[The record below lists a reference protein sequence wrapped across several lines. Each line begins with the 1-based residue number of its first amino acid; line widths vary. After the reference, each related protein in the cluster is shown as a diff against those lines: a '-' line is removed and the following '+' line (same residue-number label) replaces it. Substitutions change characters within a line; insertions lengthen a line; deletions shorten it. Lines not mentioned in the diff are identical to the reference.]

1 MKKIL
6 SAVTMGALLSTG
18 VLAHEVEAHEEKSNF
33 YVAAKALMIL
43 GNDVSEEGEKLKGE
57 SGAGFGIDL
66 GYRLAYGFSFEI
78 DGTYATNDVKI
89 TNELGESEK
98 FSATYITNSFDI
110 AYRYPF
116 TESFAG
122 VIKGGYE
129 HEYEDISGKGTSN
142 SDGFAYAAAL
152 TYELNEHFGVLA
164 EYEGTTIDS
173 PRGNSV
179 FAGVE
184 YTF

>member
-1 MKKIL
+1 MKKVL

-18 VLAHEVEAHEEKSNF
+18 VLAHETESHEEKSNF
-33 YVAAKALMIL
+33 YVAAKALIIL
-43 GNDVSEEGEKLKGE
+43 GNDVSEGAEKLKGE

-66 GYRLAYGFSFEI
+66 GYRLAYGFSLEI
-78 DGTYATNDVKI
+78 DGTYATNKI
-89 TNELGESEK
+89 KIESEK
-98 FSATYITNSFDI
+98 FSATYITNSLDV

-129 HEYEDISGKGTSN
+129 HEYEDISGKGSSN

-152 TYELNEHFGVLA
+152 TYELNEHFGILA